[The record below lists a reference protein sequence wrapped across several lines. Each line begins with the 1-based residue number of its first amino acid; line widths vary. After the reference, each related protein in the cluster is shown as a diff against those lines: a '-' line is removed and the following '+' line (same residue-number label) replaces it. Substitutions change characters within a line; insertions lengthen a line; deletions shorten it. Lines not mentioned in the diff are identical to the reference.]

1 MSDDTSPQT
10 LVSATDPV
18 ELEGGSFEPFDFNEL
33 QDAEVEVL
41 PEDTD
46 SEELEMDALASLMD
60 FAEPAG
66 AVEEAQTS
74 PGSLLEGDVERDM
87 WRDEGDDD

>member
-1 MSDDTSPQT
+1 
-10 LVSATDPV
+10 V

-41 PEDTD
+41 SEDTD

-66 AVEEAQTS
+66 AVEDAPTS
-74 PGSLLEGDVERDM
+74 PGSLLEGDDERDM
-87 WRDEGDDD
+87 WREAADEGDDD